1 MKKFFQDFK
10 AFINKGNVIDM
21 AVGVVV
27 GGAFGKITTS
37 LVNDII
43 MPLIGKLIGGLDVS
57 EWKWVLTEAVEATET
72 TPAVAEVAVRYGN
85 FIQLIIDFLIIA
97 FSVFVVIKMISKA
110 REKAE
115 AKKKAEEAAA
125 AAEAAAAEA
134 AKEPEPTK
142 EELLLTEIRDLLKE
156 KK

>member
-10 AFINKGNVIDM
+10 AFINKGNVLDM

-43 MPLIGKLIGGLDVS
+43 MPLIGKLIGGFDVS

-72 TPAVAEVAVRYGN
+72 TEAVAEVAVRYGN
-85 FIQLIIDFLIIA
+85 FIQLILDFLIIA
-97 FSVFVVIKMISKA
+97 FSVFVVIRIISKA

-115 AKKKAEEAAA
+115 AKKKAAEEAEKAV
-125 AAEAAAAEA
+125 EA

>member
-27 GGAFGKITTS
+27 GTAFGKITTS

-97 FSVFVVIKMISKA
+97 FSVFVVIKLIGKA

-125 AAEAAAAEA
+125 AAVEA

-142 EELLLTEIRDLLKE
+142 EEILLTEIRDLLKE

>member
-85 FIQLIIDFLIIA
+85 FIQLILDFLIIA

-115 AKKKAEEAAA
+115 AKKKSEAAAAAAAAA
-125 AAEAAAAEA
+125 AAEAAKAA
-134 AKEPEPTK
+134 EPTK
-142 EELLLTEIRDLLKE
+142 EEILLTEIRDLLKE

>member
-43 MPLIGKLIGGLDVS
+43 MPLIGKLIGGLDVT
-57 EWKWVLTEAVEATET
+57 EWKWVLTEAVAETET

-97 FSVFVVIKMISKA
+97 FSVFVVIKLISKA

-115 AKKKAEEAAA
+115 AKKKAEEAA
-125 AAEAAAAEA
+125 AAAAEA

>member
-1 MKKFFQDFK
+1 MNKFFHDFK

-43 MPLIGKLIGGLDVS
+43 MPLIGKLIGGLDVT
-57 EWKWVLTEAVEATET
+57 EWKWVLTEAVAETET

-97 FSVFVVIKMISKA
+97 FSVFVVIKLISKA

-115 AKKKAEEAAA
+115 AKKKAEEAA
-125 AAEAAAAEA
+125 AAAAEA

>member
-85 FIQLIIDFLIIA
+85 FIQLILDFLIIA

-115 AKKKAEEAAA
+115 AKKKSEAAAAA
-125 AAEAAAAEA
+125 AAEAAKAA
-134 AKEPEPTK
+134 EPTK
-142 EELLLTEIRDLLKE
+142 EEILLTEIRDLLKE